1 MQRLMRCIVII
12 AIITVFMLVIPLI
25 TVNTVKDV
33 SGMAVTLLLFFAV
46 HPVVSVVVGIL
57 AGKDI
62 KFFWFCPILVAGL
75 FWIFARITY
84 DPAFPIVY
92 SIAYLVISSLSM
104 FITWLITKKTA

>member
-1 MQRLMRCIVII
+1 MQRLTREVLII
-12 AIITVFMLVIPLI
+12 AIITIFMLVIPLI
-25 TVNTVKDV
+25 TVNTVKAE
-33 SGMAVTLLLFFAV
+33 SGMAVTLLLFFV
-46 HPVVSVVVGIL
+46 IHPVVSAVVGFL

-62 KFFWFCPILVAGL
+62 RFFWLCPILVAGL